1 MMTGCLQQLTLWD
14 IGPQQVTVTFQGGRI
29 VSDAGLLGIRKLDKE
44 LGVLSL
50 LAERLPDPRT
60 QNFVVHSR
68 EALFTQQ
75 VYQILAGYP
84 DCNDAQTLRNDPL
97 FHTLIDLPAEED
109 AKPLASGSTLARFA
123 QAFTRRE
130 AELPLEERPV
140 LLEVAAAQNQRL
152 KILNDY
158 LPELFLRTRRIQPA
172 FIILD
177 IDASDDPTHG
187 QQTLSFYHGHYE
199 QHQYFPLYVFDGT
212 TGFPLAA
219 WLRPGTVHAS
229 CGAIDTLK
237 TIIDH
242 LLHAW
247 PGITILVRGDGG
259 FAVPAIYEF
268 CEAEGL
274 FYAFG
279 YSTNSVLL
287 ERTDAIASDLETYY
301 HFYGHRDPHVQRFEV
316 FEDYQAG
323 EWTRPRRIVAK
334 VEINHQGMNRRF
346 VVTNMSGH
354 PQGLYQGFYVQRGAV
369 PEQPIGELKNGLL
382 ADRLSFH
389 HFRANSWKLL
399 EHVTAYALV
408 ILHREATAA
417 IPEIAKAQVST
428 LRTKLWKVGALVKTS
443 VRRIWFHFSETWPHQ
458 QLWQRVYTAIVE
470 FVAQVQQGQQ
480 GNLTAPGTPSPLLM

>member
-1 MMTGCLQQLTLWD
+1 MRTGCSQQLTLWD
-14 IGPQQVTVTFQGGRI
+14 IGPQQVTVTFEGGRI

-44 LGVLSL
+44 LSVLSL
-50 LAERLPDPRT
+50 LAPRLPDPRT
-60 QNFVVHSR
+60 QTSVTHSR
-68 EALFTQQ
+68 EALLTQQ

-84 DCNDAQTLRNDPL
+84 DCNDAQTLRHDPL
-97 FHTLIDLPAEED
+97 FHTLLDLPAGED

-123 QAFTRRE
+123 QAYTRRE
-130 AELPLEERPV
+130 ADLPVEDRQV
-140 LLEVAAAQNQRL
+140 LLEVATAQNQRL

-158 LPELFLRTRRIQPA
+158 LPELFIRTRRTRPPCV
-172 FIILD
+172 ILD

-187 QQTLSFYHGHYE
+187 QQVLACYHGYYE
-199 QHQYFPLYVFDGT
+199 QHQYFPLYVFDGA

-237 TIIDH
+237 AIIEP
-242 LLHAW
+242 LRRAW

-259 FAVPAIYEF
+259 FAVPAVYEF

-274 FYAFG
+274 LYAFG

-287 ERTDAIASDLETYY
+287 ERTDPIAADLETYY
-301 HFYGHRDPHVQRFEV
+301 RFYGERDPHVQRFEV

-323 EWTRPRRIVAK
+323 EWLRPRRIVAK
-334 VEINHQGMNRRF
+334 VEINRHGVNRRF

-399 EHVTAYALV
+399 EHVMSYALV
-408 ILHREATAA
+408 VLHREATTTIA
-417 IPEIAKAQVST
+417 EVAKAHVNT
-428 LRTKLWKVGALVKTS
+428 LRTRLWKVAAIVKTS
-443 VRRIWFHFSETWPHQ
+443 VRHIWFHFSETWPHQ
-458 QLWQRVYTAIVE
+458 DLWQRVYAAIIE
-470 FVAQVQQGQQ
+470 FVAQIQQGRQ
-480 GNLTAPGTPSPLLM
+480 GNLTTPAVPSSLLM